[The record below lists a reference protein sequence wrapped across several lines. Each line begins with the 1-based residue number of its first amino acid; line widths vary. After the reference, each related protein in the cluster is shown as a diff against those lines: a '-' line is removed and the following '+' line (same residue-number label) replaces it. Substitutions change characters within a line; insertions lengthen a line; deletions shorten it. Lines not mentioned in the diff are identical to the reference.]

1 MKKRFASF
9 FLILSML
16 ASLVS
21 VPTVAL
27 AAADAS
33 ADLTEAKIT
42 VTGNASTGY
51 TMTIPFKNPTPYYV
65 AVYSKK
71 AVEGQ
76 EGEEVADDWVIQN
89 INVMTL
95 SKDNESATGIKDE
108 DHAPVFFDRGQGEAN
123 TVKTIAIPG
132 SKISPSLYNAAG
144 DTYFILFTTDNA
156 TAANQWADK
165 FVLDTTGAVDDGK
178 TAVTVE
184 PVSKVYDGTAMGT
197 DMPAFVVKKPDGT
210 TLTKDADYEITPPSG
225 EVKDVKNG
233 GYDYTITLKDPD
245 TYKFVVNNAAAAS
258 TTVKFNIT
266 PAALSVGLTA
276 GKTKNYNTVL
286 TLADTDFTATGLK
299 SGDTVAALFSS
310 WGITSDGL
318 AKTADVKAGGYDIK
332 FASGNAT
339 KQTKGNYEITLNT
352 TNKITVNPLATKLV
366 ATPKTGLIYTGNTF
380 AGSALV
386 DVKVQLADS
395 STDVPAS
402 AYTGTYTYDLGSDSE
417 AKNAKTYNVTAKA
430 NAWTSTNYSKPS
442 DASVV
447 NVEIAKAVPTFVITG
462 PSVKLGESKDLA
474 ADNIVVVKGVGT
486 ENDITSGFTLAF
498 SNASAGTLSGSTFT
512 APATGTTATVKVN
525 ATNNTASNY
534 TVPAEGT
541 VNITLTA
548 LDPINGNA
556 EITADPKDSIKVG
569 ESVTLTAKATL
580 NPAVPGATTTY
591 KWYKGNDVIADK
603 TNATLTISNAQ
614 LTDSA
619 TYKCEITVE
628 ADGYTKKVFTPE
640 KAITVSE
647 ATKLEIEA
655 SVKVDGP
662 ATVKENDNVTLTAT
676 PTITAPAT
684 GATSTYQ
691 WYKDGAIL
699 EGETNAT
706 LTIEGVKAEDNGTY
720 ECKVTVTSNDPAY
733 VASKVVS
740 DTYSMTV
747 GAAPTPSPTPTA
759 KPTNPPS
766 TGGGGSGGSS
776 MSIKFKNSTETGYV
790 GDTLKLEPTI
800 KGSTKTPTWK
810 SADETIATV
819 DENGVVTMLKEG
831 TVKITAKIGST
842 TGTVTVKVLPA
853 VASTP
858 APTVTPTQRPDTDS
872 HKAYIYGYEDGDF
885 RAERGITRAETAAIF
900 ARALT
905 DYTEGEYEN
914 TMLDMDGTEWFA
926 NNVNYLVSQN
936 VITGYED
943 GTFRPYENI
952 TRQEFATMIA
962 RLGEVL
968 EAGDMPFSDVSAE
981 TEWGVDY
988 IYTAYTNGWVSGYE
1002 DGTFRPYNSITRAEA
1017 VKIVNSYLKR
1027 AVDAN
1032 GLDGVNYTIFPDVNT
1047 SHWAYFDIIEAAN
1060 DHDYEKSTN
1069 PENWID

>member
-9 FLILSML
+9 FLILSLL
-16 ASLVS
+16 ASLIS

-27 AAADAS
+27 AVEDAS

-51 TMTIPFKNPTPYYV
+51 TMTIPFKYSTPYYV
-65 AVYSKK
+65 AVFSKK
-71 AVEGQ
+71 AIE
-76 EGEEVADDWVIQN
+76 EHDGEEVADDWVIN
-89 INVMTL
+89 NKNVMAL
-95 SKDNESATGIKDE
+95 SKDNESATGIKDG
-108 DHAPVFFDRGQGEAN
+108 DNAPVFFDRGQGEAN

-144 DTYFILFTTDNA
+144 DTYFILFTTENA

-233 GYDYTITLKDPD
+233 GYDYTITLQDPD
-245 TYKFVVNNAAAAS
+245 TYKFIVDNAAAAS

-276 GKTKNYNTVL
+276 GKTKDYNTAL

-299 SGDTVAALFSS
+299 PGDTVAALFSS

-447 NVEIAKAVPTFVITG
+447 EVEIAKAVPTFVITG
-462 PSVKLGESKDLA
+462 PSVKLGGSKDLA
-474 ADNIVVVKGVGT
+474 ADKIVIVKGVGS

-498 SNASAGTLSGSTFT
+498 SNPSSGTLAGSTFT
-512 APATGTTATVKVN
+512 APATGTSATVKVN

-591 KWYKGNDVIADK
+591 KWYKGNDVIAGE

-628 ADGYTKKVFTPE
+628 ADGYAKKVFTPE

-747 GAAPTPSPTPTA
+747 GAAPTPSPTPTV

-1027 AVDAN
+1027 VVDAN
-1032 GLDGVNYTIFPDVNT
+1032 GLDGVDYTIFPDVNT